1 MRSRRRNAPSV
12 PATLQRSASAS
23 SRRFS
28 LPENCRR
35 LAFATTSGS
44 RRGASSEAISPAAL
58 RAPSEA
64 ASEEEP
70 SNPFM
75 EDFSNEVMVMSY
87 LSSKLPET
95 GVSPHIG
102 TEGIEALPDVPTVTE
117 SGYKDSEADLWFGL
131 AAPAKTPKETVSQLA
146 GWFTAALDV
155 LAPNRHTKKL

>member
-87 LSSKLPET
+87 LYSKLPET

-102 TEGIEALPDVPTVTE
+102 TEGFDDAP
-117 SGYKDSEADLWFGL
+117 GYPECNDLIAVRQAEFG
-131 AAPAKTPKETVSQLA
+131 
-146 GWFTAALDV
+146 
-155 LAPNRHTKKL
+155 

>member
-87 LSSKLPET
+87 LYSKLPET

-102 TEGIEALPDVPTVTE
+102 TEGSRFYAISQIEYCRNFIFKRNFPI
-117 SGYKDSEADLWFGL
+117 
-131 AAPAKTPKETVSQLA
+131 
-146 GWFTAALDV
+146 
-155 LAPNRHTKKL
+155 HKLFERSCELG

>member
-87 LSSKLPET
+87 LYSKLPET

-102 TEGIEALPDVPTVTE
+102 TEGAAKKRASVRERDVSPV
-117 SGYKDSEADLWFGL
+117 GL
-131 AAPAKTPKETVSQLA
+131 HDQGSNQEYPGHV
-146 GWFTAALDV
+146 
-155 LAPNRHTKKL
+155 

>member
-87 LSSKLPET
+87 LYSKLPET

-102 TEGIEALPDVPTVTE
+102 TEGPELDTAPELLLGGDQEVLVQRI
-117 SGYKDSEADLWFGL
+117 GRNRDLRPF
-131 AAPAKTPKETVSQLA
+131 APAGDDREDRRLGV
-146 GWFTAALDV
+146 
-155 LAPNRHTKKL
+155 

>member
-58 RAPSEA
+58 RAPSKA

-87 LSSKLPET
+87 LYSKLPET

-102 TEGIEALPDVPTVTE
+102 TEGARLRGGLLYDDELGE
-117 SGYKDSEADLWFGL
+117 SRHKERTGL
-131 AAPAKTPKETVSQLA
+131 LQFLVANC
-146 GWFTAALDV
+146 GDRIDYALDV
-155 LAPNRHTKKL
+155 LTRDLVRVAVHDPLNE

>member
-87 LSSKLPET
+87 LYSKLPET

-102 TEGIEALPDVPTVTE
+102 TEGVGSTPEELARHLKAETE
-117 SGYKDSEADLWFGL
+117 LWGPVIKAANIRSE
-131 AAPAKTPKETVSQLA
+131 
-146 GWFTAALDV
+146 
-155 LAPNRHTKKL
+155 